1 MTTLW
6 SIEERI
12 VDDVKKKGVLILKTF
27 NDNNNKEK
35 KKEEKETKLT
45 KLHLSYSK
53 SITFLNT
60 DVDY

>member
-35 KKEEKETKLT
+35 KRKRKKPNSLNYTLVT
-45 KLHLSYSK
+45 LNRSLS
-53 SITFLNT
+53 
-60 DVDY
+60 